1 MKLNNIIIYSFI
13 SIGLI
18 LSSCKQDNYPAPN
31 AGIKGVIT
39 DAITNAPV
47 QTEQPNGIKIRLI
60 EERYGNNVTPID
72 FWGKADGSFE
82 NSNIFADKYKIIPI
96 EGAFFPADTAEVN
109 VNGLITVNF
118 KVTPFLTITAS
129 VTPSAGSVTTSYKI
143 SRTKVGDKI
152 TTCKTLVSSYPAVS
166 NVINEFNV
174 SHDISG
180 VTDQDI
186 LSNQYSDKIT
196 GLTSGNTYY
205 VRVAGSTNNANNK
218 YNYSEVFTVKIP

>member
-1 MKLNNIIIYSFI
+1 MKLKNIIIYSFI

-18 LSSCKQDNYPAPN
+18 LSSCKQDNYLAPN
-31 AGIKGVIT
+31 AGITGSIT

-47 QTEQPNGIKIRLI
+47 QTEQRNGIKIRLI

-82 NSNIFADKYKIIPI
+82 NSNVFADKYKIIPI

-129 VTPSAGSVTTSYKI
+129 VTPSTGSVTTSYKI

-152 TTCKTLVSSYPAVS
+152 TTCKTLVSAYPAVS

-174 SHDISG
+174 SHDI
-180 VTDQDI
+180 
-186 LSNQYSDKIT
+186 
-196 GLTSGNTYY
+196 
-205 VRVAGSTNNANNK
+205 
-218 YNYSEVFTVKIP
+218 

>member
-1 MKLNNIIIYSFI
+1 MKLKNIMTYSIIGI
-13 SIGLI
+13 SLI

-31 AGIKGVIT
+31 AGIVGVIT
-39 DAITNAPV
+39 DAITNAPI
-47 QTEQPNGIKIRLI
+47 QTEQPNGTKIRLI
-60 EERYGNNVTPID
+60 EERYGNKVTPID

-82 NSNIFADKYKIIPI
+82 NSNVFADKYKIIPI
-96 EGAFFPADTAEVN
+96 EGAFFPADTAEVT

-129 VTPSAGSVTTSYKI
+129 VTPSTGSVTTSYKI

-152 TTCKTLVSSYPAVS
+152 TTCKTLVSAYPAVS

-180 VTDQDI
+180 DTDLNI

-205 VRVAGSTNNANNK
+205 VRVAASTNNANNK